1 MLNRP
6 AQLVSSHFDSLSAN
20 ADLDT
25 VITFVSG
32 ILRLSTKYAI
42 QSLRQTCIGFLKAKF
57 PTTFADYTTT
67 ASIRKPE
74 HHKSDALMR
83 AMNLAHET
91 SVLEILPYAYYCAAR
106 MRTERMLSHSST
118 DISWRDKTICLVGR
132 ERLRIAMM
140 SLSHSFL
147 LAFQPAPSCRSFGFC
162 SIARGPHKE
171 WHVLE
176 ASKSP
181 NPLKEYSRW
190 DLLNVCN
197 ECVASAQ
204 AQHRAGREEV
214 WKLLPDFFELSKWEE
229 LREIQNS

>member
-1 MLNRP
+1 MAI
-6 AQLVSSHFDSLSAN
+6 AQSKTPSHFDNLCTD

-25 VITFVSG
+25 VVSFISG

-42 QSLRQTCIGFLKAKF
+42 HYLRQTCIRCLKVKL
-57 PTTFADYTTT
+57 PTTFAEYTTMAAT
-67 ASIRKPE
+67 HRLE

-83 AMNLAHET
+83 VMNLAQET
-91 SVLEILPYAYYCAAR
+91 NVLEILPYAYYCTAR
-106 MRTERMLSHSST
+106 MRTERFLSHSLT
-118 DISWRDKTICLVGR
+118 DISWRNKTICLVGR

-140 SLSHSFL
+140 SLSHAFL
-147 LAFQPAPSCRSFGFC
+147 LTFQPSSSCRSSGFC
-162 SIARGPHKE
+162 SIARSPHKE

-190 DLLNVCN
+190 HLLNVCQ
-197 ECVASAQ
+197 ECVYYAQ
-204 AQHRAGREEV
+204 AQHQAGREEV